1 VKTDYIRIE
10 VEGSLIMRRVV
21 IDMIYRMILDE
32 EFLEEYA
39 DKVGVSIRI
48 ESSIEPSEEALHG

>member
-1 VKTDYIRIE
+1 
-10 VEGSLIMRRVV
+10 MRRVV